1 MEHSIPPYSIQNQS
15 TLAAIVIT
23 DGVAFSARMA
33 SDEEHTLSLIH
44 RDLKLMR
51 ELCVRFEGQVLKS
64 TGDGLLMYFTSAIQ
78 AVSCALEIQKTLIKL
93 ASHTS
98 PHNVLVHRIG
108 IHLGD
113 VFLSEADVM
122 GNGVNIAA
130 RLQTEAAPW
139 GLCMSQTIYEVVKTR
154 LNVDATYLG
163 PLHLKNI
170 QETVPAYQVLPSSPI
185 PKMAIESSTNSES
198 SPETLINQR
207 YRIEKILGRGGFG
220 VTYLAS
226 DTQRFDDLCVLKEF
240 FPTSKTEYVVQKARS
255 LFEREAK
262 TLYQINHPQIPKFL
276 AWFTDSGRLF
286 IVQEYINGKT
296 YSSLLKERK
305 QKGRLFS
312 EAEVVL
318 WLKNLL
324 PVLDYLHTLN
334 IVHRDISPDN
344 IMLPHGQSA
353 PMLIDFGLVKQ
364 TVVEMWAIDSQV
376 DTLVGQASFVG
387 KMGYAP
393 PEQIRMGQCFPCSDL
408 YALGVTT
415 VVFLTGKEPGLLMDQ
430 GSLEWQWQVHA
441 DVSDPLA
448 QILNILLAEKP
459 KDRYQTAREVI
470 ADLEQI
476 EASSAYPDA
485 TVGSTRYSSQVMS
498 AAKTA
503 NPSARVGI
511 LASDTPSQSQGDTL
525 LITPDH
531 PLIGRCQQELARC
544 IGPMASCILND
555 VLTLRAPMTARRFVD
570 VVAAEI
576 PNSQQSQEFKT
587 AIFADLDAPTD
598 VSTSSSRGRSPVS
611 HSSAVHP
618 STLQSPPPDSPTSN
632 SSSSALSPSHQG
644 APSEVSTSHVS
655 SSVSQ
660 PAQLNPVFI
669 SRCQH
674 ELARSIGPMASFV
687 VDDVLSRFPDATPQ
701 EFIRAIA
708 TEIPDS
714 KQSQEFHHRLLIAIP
729 DGL

>member
-1 MEHSIPPYSIQNQS
+1 MEHSIPPYSIRNQS

-51 ELCVRFEGQVLKS
+51 ELCIRFEGQVLKS

-139 GLCMSQTIYEVVKTR
+139 GLCMSQTIYDVVKTR
-154 LNVDATYLG
+154 LDVDATYLG

-170 QETVPAYQVLPSSPI
+170 QETVPAYQVLPSSTI
-185 PKMAIESSTNSES
+185 PKMAVELSTHSES
-198 SPETLINQR
+198 SPETLINHR

-240 FPTSKTEYVVQKARS
+240 FPTSKTEYVVQKARN

-344 IMLPHGQSA
+344 IMLPHGRSA

-408 YALGVTT
+408 YALGVTA

-430 GSLEWQWQVHA
+430 GSLEWRWQAHA
-441 DVSDPLA
+441 DVSNPLA

-470 ADLEQI
+470 ADLEQM
-476 EASSAYPDA
+476 ETSAAYYSAA
-485 TVGSTRYSSQVMS
+485 TFGSTRYSSQDIS
-498 AAKTA
+498 ATEAT
-503 NPSARVGI
+503 NPSTRVGVSV
-511 LASDTPSQSQGDTL
+511 SDPPSQSHGDMRV
-525 LITPDH
+525 ITPGH
-531 PLIGRCQQELARC
+531 PLVERCQQELARC

-555 VLTLRAPMTARRFVD
+555 VLTLRAPMTARRFVE
-570 VVAAEI
+570 VVAGEI
-576 PNSQQSQEFKT
+576 PNSRQAQEFKT
-587 AIFADLDAPTD
+587 AIFSDLNAPRD
-598 VSTSSSRGRSPVS
+598 GLPSSGRSPVS
-611 HSSAVHP
+611 HSPTIYPPV
-618 STLQSPPPDSPTSN
+618 LQSPLPDSSTSELL
-632 SSSSALSPSHQG
+632 SSAVSPSNQASSDVSTNRVLSP
-644 APSEVSTSHVS
+644 
-655 SSVSQ
+655 VSQ
-660 PAQLNPVFI
+660 PARLNLAFI
-669 SRCQH
+669 NRCQH
-674 ELARSIGPMASFV
+674 ELARSIGPMASFI
-687 VDDVLSRFPDATPQ
+687 VDDVLARFPDATPQ
-701 EFIRAIA
+701 EFIQAIA

-714 KQSQEFHHRLLIAIP
+714 KQSREFQNRLL
-729 DGL
+729 DGI